1 MGILAIT
8 TVLIGSLIFFLLG
21 LTMRVVLRNEGR
33 RYTEAANQIMQAAA
47 LAPVLYGALV
57 LLIGLAPL
65 N

>member
-8 TVLIGSLIFFLLG
+8 TVLTGSLIFFLLG

-33 RYTEAANQIMQAAA
+33 RYTETANQIMQAAA
-47 LAPVLYGALV
+47 FIPVIYGIFV

-65 N
+65 H